1 MGDIITR
8 SVTQEKLTRYG
19 FIDGVGQAFRLRV
32 EGRFVDGSE
41 IWFVDRTLS
50 LAGGFFD
57 ADEMF
62 IPEEL
67 NRFGRGRR
75 PMLDLIRLAELLNV
89 DRIKVQ
95 SRRIGRY
102 AWLRMGFVTDEGS
115 WKDMRGILVH
125 ELFRVERELG
135 ADKVAALLR
144 QIATGRPEIAGVLAA
159 LTNPVPSKVLVEN
172 GLPVTV
178 PLGKALF
185 LDAVGDWSG
194 EFDLRGEGRLALA
207 EDDAGGIVHER

>member
-1 MGDIITR
+1 MAGNGADLRAAMFEPNNRLAFDRPVDEAARAWWLARFFELHGLTPEGMGDIITR
-8 SVTQEKLTRYG
+8 SVTREKLTRYG

-102 AWLRMGFVTDEGS
+102 A
-115 WKDMRGILVH
+115 
-125 ELFRVERELG
+125 
-135 ADKVAALLR
+135 
-144 QIATGRPEIAGVLAA
+144 
-159 LTNPVPSKVLVEN
+159 
-172 GLPVTV
+172 
-178 PLGKALF
+178 
-185 LDAVGDWSG
+185 
-194 EFDLRGEGRLALA
+194 
-207 EDDAGGIVHER
+207 